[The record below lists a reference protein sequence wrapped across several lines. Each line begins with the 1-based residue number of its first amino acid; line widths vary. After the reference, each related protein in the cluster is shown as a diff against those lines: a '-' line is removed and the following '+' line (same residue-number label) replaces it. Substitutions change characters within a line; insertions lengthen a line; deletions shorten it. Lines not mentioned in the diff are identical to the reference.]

1 MTNPILR
8 VAIYARFSTD
18 KQRDASIEDQ
28 IDSCREL
35 AARQGWQISGT
46 YHDRA
51 TSGASMF
58 RPGIEAL
65 QRDAKA
71 GKFDL
76 VLAEAMDRLSRK
88 LADIAKFHERMVH
101 QGIKLHTLTEGKVDA
116 MLIGMK
122 GTMNQILLRDIGIK
136 THRGQKGRVKQ
147 GKLAGGNAYGYDVL
161 PGIEVNGKLEHGDR
175 AVNRIEAEVVRRI
188 FEDYAQGISA
198 GKIAEALNIEKIAG
212 PRGGFWGTST
222 ILGNRDRGTGILN
235 NPLYIGRLVWN
246 RLHYSKDPDT
256 GKRNSRQ
263 NPADRLTEV
272 EVSKLRI
279 VSDDLWSRVKAR
291 QGAMKTKNTDVP
303 IWDRRRP
310 KFLFSGLMTCGCCGG
325 GFSKVSKDGF
335 GCSTARKKGAAA
347 CTNMAVIKQSDLE
360 GRVLHALEHHLM
372 DEEAVRIFCEEYAAE
387 RNRMQAA
394 RETGRADL
402 ERELK
407 QVSIDHKKLVDAIIA
422 GVPADQVKDRMIEL
436 DVRRKDLERQL
447 SASPAPDP
455 IRIHPSMAKTYRS
468 RISQLIAGL
477 SEAERMDETK
487 EALRALIEKVE
498 LVPVSTQEA
507 EGGNPTDRGKFDN
520 TGKPGLTIHLHGALA
535 SLLRLACGLPVHEV
549 VDAAEQTQK
558 APRKAGR
565 GGVNS
570 GGIADTDSQ
579 AIDIIEELVLGAGA
593 GFEPA
598 AFRL

>member
-1 MTNPILR
+1 MTKQKLR

-28 IDSCREL
+28 IDSCRYL
-35 AARQGWQISGT
+35 AAREGWQVTGT

-65 QRDAKA
+65 QREARA
-71 GKFDL
+71 GKFDI

-88 LADIAKFHERMVH
+88 LADIAKFHERMEH
-101 QGIKLHTLTEGKVDA
+101 LGIRIHTLTEGEITE

-136 THRGQKGRVKQ
+136 THRGQKGRVRA

-161 PGIEVNGKLEHGDR
+161 PGVTVNGKSEHGDR
-175 AVNRIEAEVVRRI
+175 AINRTEAEVVRRI
-188 FEDYAQGISA
+188 FRDYAQGTSA
-198 GKIAEALNIEKIAG
+198 GKIAEALNIERIPG
-212 PRGGFWGTST
+212 PRGGWWGTST
-222 ILGNRDRGTGILN
+222 ILGNRERGTGILN
-235 NPLYIGRLVWN
+235 NELYVGRLVWN
-246 RLHYSKDPDT
+246 RLHFSKDPDT
-256 GKRNSRQ
+256 GKRNSRL
-263 NPADRLTEV
+263 NPEDRVTAV
-272 EVSKLRI
+272 DVPHLRI
-279 VSDDLWSRVKAR
+279 IDDALWDQVKAR
-291 QGAMKTKNTDVP
+291 QGAMKTKNTEVP

-310 KFLFSGLMTCGCCGG
+310 KFLFSGLMTCGCCSG

-347 CTNMAVIKQSDLE
+347 CTNMAVIKQGDLE
-360 GRVLHALEHHLM
+360 RRVLHALDHHLM

-387 RNRMQAA
+387 RNRLQAT
-394 RETGRADL
+394 REAGRIEL

-407 QVSIDHKKLVDAIIA
+407 QISTDHKKLVDAIIA

-436 DVRRKDLERQL
+436 DSRRKDLERKL
-447 SASPAPDP
+447 SASRAPDP
-455 IRIHPSMAKTYRS
+455 IRIHPGMARTYRT
-468 RISQLIAGL
+468 RIGQLIAGL
-477 SEAERMDETK
+477 AEAERMDQAK

-498 LVPVSTQEA
+498 LVPVPA
-507 EGGNPTDRGKFDN
+507 EESE
-520 TGKPGLTIHLHGALA
+520 TGKPGLVIHLHGALA

-549 VDAAEQTQK
+549 VEAAEQTQK
-558 APRKAGR
+558 APPKAGH
-565 GGVNS
+565 GGSNS
-570 GGIADTDSQ
+570 ADLNGPCRQ
-579 AIDIIEELVLGAGA
+579 HIDIAEELVLVAGA

>member
-1 MTNPILR
+1 MTQPPLR

-28 IDSCREL
+28 VDSCREL
-35 AARQGWQISGT
+35 AAREGWEVVAT

-71 GKFDL
+71 GRFEI

-88 LADIAKFHERMVH
+88 LADIAKFHERMDH
-101 QGIKLHTLTEGKVDA
+101 QGIEIHTLTEGKVDA

-136 THRGQKGRVKQ
+136 THRGQKGRVRA

-161 PGIEVNGKLEHGDR
+161 PGISVNGKLEHGDR

-198 GKIAEALNIEKIAG
+198 GKIAEALNLEKIPG

-222 ILGNRDRGTGILN
+222 ILGNRERGTGILN
-235 NPLYIGRLVWN
+235 NELYVGRLVWN

-263 NPADRLTEV
+263 NSEDRVTSV
-272 EVSKLRI
+272 AVPHLRI
-279 VSDDLWSRVKAR
+279 IDDALWDQVKAR
-291 QGAMKTKNTDVP
+291 QRAMKTKNSDVP

-347 CTNMAVIKQSDLE
+347 CTNMAVIKQKDLE
-360 GRVLHALEHHLM
+360 GRVLSALEHHLM

-387 RNRMQAA
+387 RNRLQATRA
-394 RETGRADL
+394 AGRAEL

-407 QVSIDHKKLVDAIIA
+407 QVSTDHKKLVDAIIA
-422 GVPADQVKDRMIEL
+422 GVPAEQVKDRMIEL
-436 DVRRKDLERQL
+436 DARRKDLERQL
-447 SASPAPDP
+447 STSPAPDP
-455 IRIHPSMAKTYRS
+455 IRIHPGMAQTYRA

-477 SEAERMDETK
+477 SEAERMDEAK

-498 LVPVSTQEA
+498 LVPFSTEESQ
-507 EGGNPTDRGKFDN
+507 
-520 TGKPGLTIHLHGALA
+520 TGKPGLAIHLHGALA
-535 SLLRLACGLPVHEV
+535 SLLRLACGQSVHEIV
-549 VDAAEQTQK
+549 EAAAQTKK

-565 GGVNS
+565 DAAIS
-570 GGIADTDSQ
+570 SASAKADSQHADT
-579 AIDIIEELVLGAGA
+579 IGELVLVAGTCNRRSLPELKCA
-593 GFEPA
+593 V
-598 AFRL
+598 